1 MRYRFHGVLSAI
13 IAVAASGLLAAAQA
27 GEFKTLNTSTLPAGG
42 SVTAET
48 TPKDPIPLTASGGA
62 IEMESF
68 EFQTT
73 PAGGNYFCE
82 IVANGTNKTLNIS
95 LIGVNATVINSCS
108 AAPTKSCNT
117 PAIGLLGDLK
127 FQCLLATQCC
137 STAATTGSATIGVHH

>member
-1 MRYRFHGVLSAI
+1 MRYRFQGVLSAV

-73 PAGGNYFCE
+73 PAGGNYFCQ
-82 IVANGTNKTLNIS
+82 IVANNTNKTLNIS

-108 AAPTKSCNT
+108 ATPTHSCNT

-137 STAATTGSATIGVHH
+137 STAATTGNAIIGVHH